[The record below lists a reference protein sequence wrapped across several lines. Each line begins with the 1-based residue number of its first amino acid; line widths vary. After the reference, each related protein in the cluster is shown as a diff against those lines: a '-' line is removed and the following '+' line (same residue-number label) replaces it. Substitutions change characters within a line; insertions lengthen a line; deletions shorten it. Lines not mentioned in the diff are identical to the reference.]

1 MNLIKNKKYL
11 LISVSLVSIFIL
23 LIFLFAYNKN
33 NKFFLNIF
41 QNTSDVIIFNP
52 KENQKIRSPLLIQ
65 GKARGTWFFEAEF
78 NAELYDDENNLLG
91 KAILRAKSDWMTE
104 NFVPFEGELNFK
116 QPKTKIGKLLFISAN
131 PSGIAEYQKIYV
143 VPVKF
148 EEIKYQKVLLY
159 YYNPEK
165 DKDEKGNIKCS
176 EDGLVSIERE
186 IPLSQTLI
194 QDTIKLLLRGKENLN
209 QEEISQGIETE
220 FPLQGFELKSANLKP
235 NSTLIL
241 EFDDPYNQTIGG
253 SCRTKIL
260 WLQIEKT
267 AKQFSQVE
275 RVEFKPVYLFQP

>member
-1 MNLIKNKKYL
+1 M
-11 LISVSLVSIFIL
+11 VSIFIL